1 MTASLTLPSDFDAMD
16 AIKESMSKIKGIDQF
31 TNAVQSH
38 IQGEI
43 DVEEAVGEMMAFL
56 HGDLSGTAVQKERLI
71 NLAQHVQAE
80 CGSISLSI
88 LTFTACTAAISC
100 SGTCC

>member
-1 MTASLTLPSDFDAMD
+1 MTESLTLPADFDAME

-31 TNAVQSH
+31 TNAVHSH
-38 IQGEI
+38 IKGEI
-43 DVEEAVGEMMAFL
+43 GVEEAADEMMAFL
-56 HGDLSGTAVQKERLI
+56 EGDLSGTAVQKERLI
-71 NLAQHVQAE
+71 NLAQFIQMK
-80 CGSISLSI
+80 CGSVSLSI